1 MDRVYG
7 VNVVQNEPAF
17 TADSPS
23 GFPTDGSSTG
33 GISATQPRAAWYNA
47 VTEEIRNAIAGG
59 GITPDRFDNSQLAQA
74 IAAQVQK
81 ALDAIATAK
90 ADLESRVSKL
100 ELTPSGMVA
109 AFARNTAPNANWLI
123 CDGRAVSR
131 TTYANLF
138 AAIGTTWGKGNGST
152 TFNLPDLR
160 GVFLRGLDS
169 GRGLDAD
176 RAFASYQEDAIR
188 NITGK
193 FSGGELT
200 CYHNSECSGTGA
212 FYVTGEAWYRGSDDS
227 SDSSAVFGFDAS
239 RVVPTAS
246 ENRPKNVAVIY
257 CIHI

>member
-47 VTEEIRNAIAGG
+47 VTEEIRNAIVGG
-59 GITPDRFDNSQLAQA
+59 GITPNRFDNSQLAQA

-81 ALDAIATAK
+81 ALDAIAAAK

-169 GRGLDAD
+169 GRGLDGN
-176 RAFASYQEDAIR
+176 RVFSSYQDDAIR
-188 NITGK
+188 NIVGTFEGNADDGDQWK
-193 FSGGELT
+193 
-200 CYHNSECSGTGA
+200 TGA
-212 FYVTGEAWYRGSDDS
+212 IYLKSKISSGIANGSGDTYS
-227 SDSSAVFGFDAS
+227 GVIGFDAS